1 MVTQVK
7 GPRSTPRTRRARR
20 GLLLATGA
28 MAAAAACV
36 AAAHQS
42 LSFMG
47 HAQLQPQRSCSQKG
61 QQADL
66 GTQVASS
73 LRSFASAT
81 MALLLTVSQPALPG
95 GGVMPTSLPA
105 FAEEIALNSEE
116 QQTVNLFQRNTPG
129 VVFVTSEVLTLE
141 DPRSM
146 EIDLVPSGSGSGWVF
161 DTEGHIITNFHVIRD
176 ANALTVKF
184 IDGTEVNAKVIG
196 ADPGSDVAVLQV
208 DLPPSKRAILKPLE
222 RGSSAPIRVG
232 QEVFAIGNPFGLDHT
247 LTKGIVSG
255 VGRTINSVGGRPI
268 QGAIQTDAS
277 INPGNS
283 GGPLLD
289 SRGKVIGMNTA
300 IYSPSGASA
309 GVGFAIPCDTVTA
322 RATSILKYGYVK
334 RPSLGLYL
342 GQDGLAQRLSG
353 KNGGVVAGIQR
364 VSAASKAGMRV
375 GDIIAQIDQRPVK
388 RINDIYAELDE
399 HQPGDVVTVKVLRT
413 EDPEAAPYGQGD
425 YKELTLRVQLLEA
438 PMQGPTQQS
447 TYSQR

>member
-1 MVTQVK
+1 MMAHV
-7 GPRSTPRTRRARR
+7 RSPHSTRRMRLARR
-20 GLLLATGA
+20 GMLLAAGA
-28 MAAAAACV
+28 V
-36 AAAHQS
+36 AAAIACVTATQRS
-42 LSFMG
+42 LSFMC

-66 GTQVASS
+66 STQVASS

-81 MALLLTVSQPALPG
+81 IALLLTISSPALPG

-105 FAEEIALNSEE
+105 FAEEIALTREE
-116 QQTVNLFQRNTPG
+116 QQTVDIFQRTTPG
-129 VVFVTSEVLTLE
+129 VVFVTSEKLTLE

-161 DTEGHIITNFHVIRD
+161 DAEGHIITNYHVIRD

-184 IDGTEVNAKVIG
+184 IDGSEVEAQVIG

-208 DLPPSKRAILKPLE
+208 KLPASRESLLKPLE

-309 GVGFAIPCDTVTA
+309 GVGFAIPSDTVVA

-364 VSAASKAGMRV
+364 VSAASQAGMRV
-375 GDIIAQIDQRPVK
+375 GDIICKIDQRPVK

-399 HQPGDVVTVKVLRT
+399 HQPGDVVTVKVLRA
-413 EDPEAAPYGQGD
+413 EDPEAAPYGEVD
-425 YKELTLRVQLLEA
+425 YKELTLKVQLLEA
-438 PMQGPTQQS
+438 PLQGPSQQS
-447 TYSQR
+447 TYYQR